1 MGFESSIIIIFE
13 RWAVL
18 AAAKDLGLRGDE
30 AKRVRKRVGTV
41 ARKALAKLAE
51 ELELYKPIPAKRL
64 RRKVDL
70 EDITINGVPLDWV
83 ERFVKIADQL
93 RRDYVIDEAPAQAG
107 DSPAKPVGN
116 LRGLRIASGE

>member
-1 MGFESSIIIIFE
+1 M
-13 RWAVL
+13 